1 MAMPG
6 GEYLAYET
14 PDGRGGI
21 RPLRAQET
29 PSSLAYIRVED
40 LTTAEERVR
49 AAGAKIVLTRVD
61 VPGFGCFFWFELP
74 GGPLLACWQDLPA
87 TATDRRKEER

>member
-49 AAGAKIVLTRVD
+49 AAGAKIVLARVD
-61 VPGFGCFFWFELP
+61 VPGLGCFFWFELP